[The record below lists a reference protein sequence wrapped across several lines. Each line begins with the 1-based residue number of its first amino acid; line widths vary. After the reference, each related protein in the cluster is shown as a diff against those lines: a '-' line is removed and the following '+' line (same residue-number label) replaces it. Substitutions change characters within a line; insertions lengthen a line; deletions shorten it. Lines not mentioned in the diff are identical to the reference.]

1 MPTTQGKRDYA
12 IGSSSLELSGA
23 FAGQL
28 VAVEGGDA
36 TADVIEEKLGSD
48 SVVHKHVAGV
58 RYTDI
63 ELECGAGMER
73 TFFDWIQD
81 TLTHKFTRKSGAISF
96 LDSNYQ
102 EHSRLEF
109 SNALLTR
116 VSFPALDAAS
126 KDAVTMTVKLSPEY
140 TRRQK
145 GNGQGR
151 SAPVGSKGQ
160 GAWTP
165 ANFRLQIDGLD
176 CTHVNKVE
184 PLIVTTA
191 VAENMVGELR
201 DYQKGPAHLEVPD
214 LVLTLSESQAAT
226 FYAWHEDF
234 VIKGMNGPE
243 YEKNGT
249 LEFLSPNKNDV
260 LLTLQFKN
268 LGIFKLASVKAPLAS
283 ETIARVRASM
293 YCEEITLGAKSIAP
307 PAASP
312 SPPEPVPAP
321 AAPTGEGPTGVIV
334 AGEFPH
340 ELTRLRAAVD
350 VQTDPRNCGSIGNDI
365 TNLYPNAT
373 ALCVGGQP
381 QMGECNPGYVDADG
395 IATNGCELF
404 TNDGV
409 GTSPVAPTNLGTLT
423 SGSTVVR
430 NGVRGPSKPAWFF
443 VTMPCNDSC
452 AARVQMTNGPAFDV
466 FGPWF
471 QTSLVTDV
479 TTYDVPLSPALTQL
493 YVTVPAGPWASY
505 TLVISRE

>member
-12 IGSSSLELSGA
+12 TGSSSLELSGA

-28 VAVEGGDA
+28 VSVEGGDA
-36 TADVIEEKLGSD
+36 AADVIEEKLGSD

-81 TLTHKFTRKSGAISF
+81 TLTHKFTRKSGTISF

-109 SNALLTR
+109 SHALLTR

-140 TRRQK
+140 TQRHK

-165 ANFRLQIDGLD
+165 ASFRLQIDGLD
-176 CTHVNKVE
+176 CTQVNKVE

-191 VAENMVGELR
+191 VAESMVGELR
-201 DYQKGPAHLEVPD
+201 DYQKEPAHLEVPD

-249 LEFLSPNKNDV
+249 LEFLSPNQTDV
-260 LLTLQFKN
+260 LFTLQFKN
-268 LGIFKLASVKAPLAS
+268 LGIFKLASVRAPLAS
-283 ETIARVRASM
+283 ETIAHVRASM

-312 SPPEPVPAP
+312 SPPGPVPAP
-321 AAPTGEGPTGVIV
+321 AAPTGEEPTGVIV

-340 ELTRLRAAVD
+340 EFTRLRAAVD
-350 VQTDPRNCGSIGNDI
+350 GQTDPR
-365 TNLYPNAT
+365 
-373 ALCVGGQP
+373 
-381 QMGECNPGYVDADG
+381 
-395 IATNGCELF
+395 ELF
-404 TNDGV
+404 TDDGI
-409 GTSPVAPTNLGTLT
+409 GTSPTTATSLGTIF
-423 SGSTVVR
+423 SGTRISRT
-430 NGVRGPSKPAWFF
+430 GARGPSKPAWFV

-466 FGPWF
+466 FGPSF
-471 QTSLVTDV
+471 QTLLARGVTI
-479 TTYDVPLSPALTQL
+479 YDVSLSPALTQL
-493 YVTVPAGPWASY
+493 YVNVPAGPWASY
-505 TLVISRE
+505 TLIISRD